1 MMDENQKLI
10 DINKDLESK
19 GINLRIEKRGKVLN
33 IRGSLPDKKN
43 PNLLKVQRI
52 SLKIPCEING
62 LEDARKAIELINY
75 QLKKNQFT
83 WSHWIK
89 EKPISSIKSNNINLG
104 NEIENFKKVFFSDT
118 SKSKSPASM
127 ISTWQSAY
135 KPYMNRLIKIS
146 NKSSLNLNED
156 LLLKILLSYKEN
168 SRSRQQ
174 CGIAISSLARYLNL
188 ELPENWKQLQS
199 GYGIHESNFRKLPSD
214 DEIITNFN
222 LIPNPKWKFVFGLM
236 ATYGLRNHEVFF
248 CDLSCLKKNGD
259 KILRVFPKTKTGEH
273 QVWPFHPEWVSL
285 FGLDNK
291 TDTNSLLPNIK
302 TDLQET
308 TLQHIGRRV
317 SEQFRRYKI
326 SFTPYD
332 LRHAWAV
339 RTILIGLP
347 NTVAAKMMGHSVS
360 IHTKTYHHW
369 ITRRDQQIAVDS
381 ALSRSTIN
389 NTNNYYL

>member
-1 MMDENQKLI
+1 MDENQKLL
-10 DINKDLESK
+10 DINQDLESK

-33 IRGSLPDKKN
+33 IRGALPDKKFHH
-43 PNLLKVQRI
+43 LSKVQRI
-52 SLKIPCEING
+52 SLKLPCNING
-62 LEDARKAIELINY
+62 LEEAKKAIELIDF
-75 QLKKNQFT
+75 QLKKNQFS

-89 EKPISSIKSNNINLG
+89 EKAISSIKSNNSVVR
-104 NEIENFKKVFFSDT
+104 NEIESFKRQFFSDT
-118 SKSKSPASM
+118 SRSKSSSGM

-135 KPYMNRLIKIS
+135 KPYLKRLIVLS
-146 NKSSLNLNED
+146 HKSSLKLNEE
-156 LLLKILLSYKEN
+156 LLVKILLSYKEN

-174 CGIAISSLARYLNL
+174 CGIALSALARHLKL

-199 GYGIHESNFRKLPSD
+199 GYGIHESNFRELPSD
-214 DEIITNFN
+214 EEIINSFQ
-222 LIPNPKWKFVFGLM
+222 LIPNPKWRFVFGLM

-248 CDLSCLKKNGD
+248 SDLSCLKKDGD
-259 KILRVFPKTKTGEH
+259 KILRVFPNTKTGEH
-273 QVWPFHPEWVSL
+273 QVWPFHPEWVDL
-285 FGLDNK
+285 FQLDNRS
-291 TDTNSLLPNIK
+291 DTSDLLPDIK
-302 TDLQET
+302 TDLKET

-332 LRHAWAV
+332 LRHAWAI

-381 ALSRSTIN
+381 ALSRGK
-389 NTNNYYL
+389 Y

>member
-10 DINKDLESK
+10 DINQELESK

-33 IRGSLPDKKN
+33 IRGSLPDKKS
-43 PNLLKVQRI
+43 PGFSKVQRI
-52 SLKIPCEING
+52 SLKLPYNVNG
-62 LEDARKAIELINY
+62 LEEAKKAIELIDF
-75 QLKKNQFT
+75 QLKKNQFS
-83 WSHWIK
+83 WSNWVK
-89 EKPISSIKSNNINLG
+89 EKASISFVKINKLNVG
-104 NEIENFKKVFFSDT
+104 NEIDSFKKQFFSDT
-118 SKSKSPASM
+118 SKSKSPAGM

-135 KPYMNRLIKIS
+135 KPYMNRLIGVS
-146 NKSSLNLNED
+146 NKYSLKLGEE

-168 SRSRQQ
+168 SRSRQS
-174 CGIAISSLARYLNL
+174 CGIALSALARHLNL

-199 GYGIHESNFRKLPSD
+199 GYGIHESNFRKLPTD
-214 DEIITNFN
+214 EEIINNFK
-222 LIPNPKWKFVFGLM
+222 LIPNQKWRFVFGLM

-248 CDLSCLKKNGD
+248 SDLSCLKKDGD
-259 KILRVFPKTKTGEH
+259 KILRVFPNTKTGEH
-273 QVWPFHPEWVSL
+273 QVWPFHPEWVAL
-285 FGLDNK
+285 FELDK
-291 TDTNSLLPNIK
+291 TSNAFDLLPSIK
-302 TDLQET
+302 TNLKYT

-369 ITRRDQQIAVDS
+369 ITRRDQQLAVDS
-381 ALSRSTIN
+381 ALSRLNLN
-389 NTNNYYL
+389 NTNN

>member
-1 MMDENQKLI
+1 MDENQKLL
-10 DINKDLESK
+10 DINQDLESK

-33 IRGSLPDKKN
+33 IRGSLPDKKSHN
-43 PNLLKVQRI
+43 ISKVQRI
-52 SLKIPCEING
+52 SLKLAYNING
-62 LEDARKAIELINY
+62 LEEARKAIELIDY
-75 QLKKNQFT
+75 QLKKNQFC
-83 WSHWIK
+83 WSNWIK
-89 EKPISSIKSNNINLG
+89 EKTVSSTKANKKVIIQ
-104 NEIENFKKVFFSDT
+104 EIESFKRQFFSDT
-118 SKSKSPASM
+118 SRSKSPGGM

-135 KPYMNRLIKIS
+135 KPYLNRLIGVS
-146 NKSSLNLNED
+146 HKSTLKLNEE
-156 LLLKILLSYKEN
+156 LLVKILLSYKEN

-174 CGIAISSLARYLNL
+174 CGIALSALARHLKL
-188 ELPENWKQLQS
+188 KLPENWKQLQS
-199 GYGIHESNFRKLPSD
+199 GYGIHESNFRELPSD
-214 DEIITNFN
+214 EEIINSFQ
-222 LIPNPKWKFVFGLM
+222 LIPNPKWRFVFGLM

-248 CDLSCLKKNGD
+248 SDLSCLKKSGD
-259 KILRVFPKTKTGEH
+259 KILRVFPNTKTGEH
-273 QVWPFHPEWVSL
+273 QVWPFHPEWVDL
-285 FGLDNK
+285 FELDK
-291 TDTNSLLPNIK
+291 ITDTSNLLPDIK
-302 TDLQET
+302 TDLKET

-381 ALSRSTIN
+381 ALSR
-389 NTNNYYL
+389 LKC

>member
-1 MMDENQKLI
+1 MDENQRLL
-10 DINKDLESK
+10 DINQDLASK

-33 IRGSLPDKKN
+33 IRGSLPDKKV
-43 PNLLKVQRI
+43 PSLFKVQRI
-52 SLKIPCEING
+52 SLKLSYDIHS
-62 LEDARKAIELINY
+62 LEEAKKAIELIDF
-75 QLKKNQFT
+75 QLKKNQFH

-89 EKPISSIKSNNINLG
+89 EKAITSIKSKKLDLN
-104 NEIENFKKVFFSDT
+104 NEIESFKKHFFSDT

-135 KPYMNRLIKIS
+135 KPYMNRLIGLS
-146 NKSSLNLNED
+146 NKSSLKLGEG
-156 LLLKILLSYKEN
+156 LLLEILLSYKEN

-174 CGIAISSLARYLNL
+174 CGIALSALAKHLKL

-199 GYGIHESNFRKLPSD
+199 GYGIHESNFRELPSD
-214 DEIITNFN
+214 EEIITSFKT
-222 LIPNPKWKFVFGLM
+222 IPNPKWRFVFALM

-248 CDLSCLKKNGD
+248 SDLSSLKKDGD
-259 KILRVFPKTKTGEH
+259 KIIRVFPNTKTGEH
-273 QVWPFHPEWVSL
+273 QVWPFHPEWVDL
-285 FGLDNK
+285 FELDK
-291 TDTNSLLPNIK
+291 TSDTSDLLPSIK
-302 TDLQET
+302 TNLKYT

-317 SEQFRRYKI
+317 SEQFRRYDI

-369 ITRRDQQIAVDS
+369 ITIRDQQLAVDS
-381 ALSRSTIN
+381 ALSRLNLNKSN
-389 NTNNYYL
+389 N

>member
-1 MMDENQKLI
+1 MMDENQQLL

-33 IRGSLPDKKN
+33 IRGSLPDKKS
-43 PNLLKVQRI
+43 PNLFKVQRI
-52 SLKIPCEING
+52 SLKLPCDFKG
-62 LEDARKAIELINY
+62 LGEAKRTIELIDF
-75 QLKKNQFT
+75 QLKKNQFS

-89 EKPISSIKSNNINLG
+89 EKAISSTTSNNLEIS
-104 NEIENFKKVFFSDT
+104 NEIERFRKQFFSNT
-118 SKSKSPASM
+118 SKSKSPAGM

-135 KPYMNRLIKIS
+135 KPYMNRLIGVS
-146 NKSSLNLNED
+146 NKSRLKLDED
-156 LLLKILLSYKEN
+156 LLLKILLTYKEN

-174 CGIAISSLARYLNL
+174 CGIALSALARHLKL

-199 GYGIHESNFRKLPSD
+199 GYGIHESNFRELPSD
-214 DEIITNFN
+214 EDIINSFH
-222 LIPNPKWKFVFGLM
+222 LIPNKKWRFVFGLM

-248 CDLSCLKKNGD
+248 SDLSSLKRNGD
-259 KILRVFPKTKTGEH
+259 KILRVFPNTKTGEH

-285 FGLDNK
+285 FELDNK
-291 TDTNSLLPNIK
+291 TDILNLLPCIK

-332 LRHAWAV
+332 LRHAWAI

-369 ITRRDQQIAVDS
+369 ITKRDQQLAVDS
-381 ALSRSTIN
+381 ALSRGKTTK
-389 NTNNYYL
+389 TNN

>member
-10 DINKDLESK
+10 DFNQDLESK

-33 IRGSLPDKKN
+33 IRGSLPDKKF
-43 PNLLKVQRI
+43 PSLSKVQRI
-52 SLKIPCEING
+52 SLKLQFDIEG
-62 LEDARKAIELINY
+62 LEEAKKAVELIDF
-75 QLKKNQFT
+75 QLKKNQFC

-89 EKPISSIKSNNINLG
+89 EKANTSIKSNKLDIS
-104 NEIENFKKVFFSDT
+104 NEIEKFKKQFFSDV
-118 SKSKSPASM
+118 SKSKSPSGR

-135 KPYMNRLIKIS
+135 KPYMNRLIGFS
-146 NKSSLNLNED
+146 NNSNLKLGED

-174 CGIAISSLARYLNL
+174 CGIALSALAKHLDL

-214 DEIITNFN
+214 KEIINSFK
-222 LIPNPKWKFVFGLM
+222 LIPNKKWQFVFGLM

-248 CDLSCLKKNGD
+248 SDLSCFQKNGD
-259 KILRVFPKTKTGEH
+259 KILRVFPNTKTGEH
-273 QVWPFHPEWVSL
+273 QAWPFHPEWVGL
-285 FGLDNK
+285 FELDRI
-291 TDTNSLLPNIK
+291 TDTSNLLPRIK
-302 TDLQET
+302 TNLQDT

-326 SFTPYD
+326 PFTPYD

-369 ITRRDQQIAVDS
+369 ITRRDQQLAVDS
-381 ALSRSTIN
+381 ALSKANIN
-389 NTNNYYL
+389 KTNSKF

>member
-1 MMDENQKLI
+1 MDENQKLL
-10 DINKDLESK
+10 DINHDLESK

-33 IRGSLPDKKN
+33 IRGSLPDKKSR
-43 PNLLKVQRI
+43 NLSKIQRI
-52 SLKIPCEING
+52 SLKLPYNING
-62 LEDARKAIELINY
+62 LEEARKAIELIDF
-75 QLKKNQFT
+75 QLKKNQFC
-83 WSHWIK
+83 WSNWIK
-89 EKPISSIKSNNINLG
+89 EKTITSTNTNKSVLK
-104 NEIENFKKVFFSDT
+104 NEIESFKRQFFSDT
-118 SKSKSPASM
+118 SRSKSPAGM

-135 KPYMNRLIKIS
+135 KPYLNRLIGES
-146 NKSSLNLNED
+146 NKSTLKLNEE
-156 LLLKILLSYKEN
+156 LLVKILLSYKKN

-174 CGIAISSLARYLNL
+174 CGIALSALARYLKL

-199 GYGIHESNFRKLPSD
+199 GYGIHESNFRELPSD
-214 DEIITNFN
+214 EEIIDSFK
-222 LIPNPKWKFVFGLM
+222 LIPNPKWRFVFGLM

-248 CDLSCLKKNGD
+248 SDLSCLKKGGD
-259 KILRVFPKTKTGEH
+259 KILRVFPNTKTGEH
-273 QVWPFHPEWVSL
+273 QVWPFHPEWIGL
-285 FGLDNK
+285 FELNNI
-291 TDTNSLLPNIK
+291 TDTSDLLPDIK
-302 TDLQET
+302 TDLKVT

-381 ALSRSTIN
+381 ALSRVKN
-389 NTNNYYL
+389 

>member
-1 MMDENQKLI
+1 MDENQKLL

-19 GINLRIEKRGKVLN
+19 GINLKIEKRGKVLN
-33 IRGSLPDKKN
+33 IRGPLPDKKS
-43 PNLLKVQRI
+43 PSFSKVQRI
-52 SLKIPCEING
+52 SLKLPYDING
-62 LEDARKAIELINY
+62 LEEAKKAIELIDF
-75 QLKKNQFT
+75 QLKKKQFY
-83 WSHWIK
+83 WSHWVK
-89 EKPISSIKSNNINLG
+89 EKTVSSTKKNKLDVG
-104 NEIENFKKVFFSDT
+104 TEIESFKKQFFSDT
-118 SKSKSPASM
+118 SKSKSTSGM

-135 KPYMNRLIKIS
+135 KPYMSRLIGIS
-146 NKSSLNLNED
+146 NKSNLKLSED

-174 CGIAISSLARYLNL
+174 CGIALSALAKHINL
-188 ELPENWKQLQS
+188 ELPDNWKQLQS
-199 GYGIHESNFRKLPSD
+199 GYGIHASNFRKLPSD
-214 DEIITNFN
+214 EEIMNSFK
-222 LIPNPKWKFVFGLM
+222 LIPNPKWRFVFGLM

-248 CDLSCLKKNGD
+248 SDLSCLKKSGD

-273 QVWPFHPEWVSL
+273 QVWPFHPEWIKL
-285 FGLDNK
+285 FELDNI
-291 TDTNSLLPNIK
+291 TDTSNLLPNIK
-302 TDLQET
+302 TDLNNT

-347 NTVAAKMMGHSVS
+347 NTVSAKMMGHSVS

-369 ITRRDQQIAVDS
+369 ITRRDQQLAVDN
-381 ALSRSTIN
+381 ALSRGK
-389 NTNNYYL
+389 

>member
-10 DINKDLESK
+10 DINQDLESK

-33 IRGSLPDKKN
+33 IRGSLPDKESPSLYKI
-43 PNLLKVQRI
+43 QRI
-52 SLKIPCEING
+52 SLKLPNDIYG
-62 LEDARKAIELINY
+62 LEEAKKAIDLIDF
-75 QLKKNQFT
+75 QLKKNQFC
-83 WSHWIK
+83 WSHWIRNK
-89 EKPISSIKSNNINLG
+89 AKSSSQSNKIDIG
-104 NEIENFKKVFFSDT
+104 NEIENFKKQFFSDT
-118 SKSKSPASM
+118 SKSKSRAGM

-135 KPYMNRLIKIS
+135 KPYMNRLIKMS
-146 NKSSLNLNED
+146 NESSLKLDEG

-174 CGIAISSLARYLNL
+174 CGIALSALARHFHL
-188 ELPENWKQLQS
+188 ELPENWKRLQS
-199 GYGIHESNFRKLPSD
+199 GYGIHESNFRELPSD
-214 DEIITNFN
+214 EEIIKSFK
-222 LIPNPKWKFVFGLM
+222 LIPNPKWRFVFGLM

-248 CDLSCLKKNGD
+248 SDLSCLKKDED
-259 KILRVFPKTKTGEH
+259 KILRVFPNTKTGEH
-273 QVWPFHPEWVSL
+273 QVWPFHPEWVGL
-285 FGLDNK
+285 FELDK
-291 TDTNSLLPNIK
+291 ATQTSDLLPSIK
-302 TDLQET
+302 TNLQNT

-381 ALSRSTIN
+381 ALSRVK
-389 NTNNYYL
+389 Y

>member
-1 MMDENQKLI
+1 MDEKQKLL
-10 DINKDLESK
+10 DINQDLESK

-33 IRGSLPDKKN
+33 IRGALPDKKS
-43 PNLLKVQRI
+43 PSLYKVQRI
-52 SLKIPCEING
+52 SLKLPYDING
-62 LEDARKAIELINY
+62 LEEAKKAIELIDF
-75 QLKKNQFT
+75 QLKKNQFY

-89 EKPISSIKSNNINLG
+89 EKAITSIKSKKLDLS
-104 NEIENFKKVFFSDT
+104 NEIESFKKQFFSDT

-135 KPYMNRLIKIS
+135 KPYMNRLIGLS
-146 NKSSLNLNED
+146 NKSSLKLGEG
-156 LLLKILLSYKEN
+156 LLLEILLSYKEN

-174 CGIAISSLARYLNL
+174 CGIALSALAKYLKL

-199 GYGIHESNFRKLPSD
+199 GYGINESNFRELPSD
-214 DEIITNFN
+214 EEIITSFKT
-222 LIPNPKWKFVFGLM
+222 IPNQKWRFVFALM

-248 CDLSCLKKNGD
+248 SDLSSLKKDGD
-259 KILRVFPKTKTGEH
+259 KIIRVFPNTKTGEH
-273 QVWPFHPEWVSL
+273 QVWPFHPEWVDL
-285 FGLDNK
+285 FELDK
-291 TDTNSLLPNIK
+291 TSAPSDLLPSIK
-302 TDLQET
+302 TNLKYT

-317 SEQFRRYKI
+317 SEQFRRYDI

-369 ITRRDQQIAVDS
+369 ITRRDQQLAVDS
-381 ALSRSTIN
+381 ALSRLN
-389 NTNNYYL
+389 LNKTNN

>member
-1 MMDENQKLI
+1 MDENQKLL
-10 DINKDLESK
+10 DINQDLESK

-33 IRGSLPDKKN
+33 IRGSLPDKKSN
-43 PNLLKVQRI
+43 NLSKVQRI
-52 SLKIPCEING
+52 SLRLPYDIKG
-62 LEDARKAIELINY
+62 LEEAKKVIELIDF
-75 QLKKNQFT
+75 QLKKSQFC

-89 EKPISSIKSNNINLG
+89 EKAISSTNSSRTEISD
-104 NEIENFKKVFFSDT
+104 EIESFKKQFFSDT
-118 SKSKSPASM
+118 SRSKSQAGM

-135 KPYMNRLIKIS
+135 KPYLNRLIGVSHTSTLK
-146 NKSSLNLNED
+146 LNEE
-156 LLLKILLSYKEN
+156 LLVRILLSYKEN

-174 CGIAISSLARYLNL
+174 CGIALSALAKHLKL
-188 ELPENWKQLQS
+188 ELPKNWKQLQS
-199 GYGIHESNFRKLPSD
+199 GYGIHESNFRELPSD
-214 DEIITNFN
+214 EDIINSFQ
-222 LIPNPKWKFVFGLM
+222 LIPNPKWRFVFGLM

-248 CDLSCLKKNGD
+248 SDLSCLKNSGD
-259 KILRVFPKTKTGEH
+259 RILRVFPNTKTGEH
-273 QVWPFHPEWVSL
+273 QVWPFHPEWVRL
-285 FGLDNK
+285 FELDK
-291 TDTNSLLPNIK
+291 TINNSDLLPDIK
-302 TDLQET
+302 TDLQHT

-326 SFTPYD
+326 PFTPYD

-381 ALSRSTIN
+381 ALSRGKS
-389 NTNNYYL
+389 

>member
-10 DINKDLESK
+10 DINQDLESK

-33 IRGSLPDKKN
+33 IRGSLPDKKS
-43 PNLLKVQRI
+43 PSLYKIQRI
-52 SLKIPCEING
+52 SLKLPYNIKG
-62 LEDARKAIELINY
+62 LEEAKKAIELIDF
-75 QLKKNQFT
+75 QLNKSQFS
-83 WSHWIK
+83 WHNWIK
-89 EKPISSIKSNNINLG
+89 EKNISSKKSNKLDIV
-104 NEIENFKKVFFSDT
+104 NEIESFKKQFFSDT
-118 SKSKSPASM
+118 SKSKSAAGM

-135 KPYMNRLIKIS
+135 KPYMNRLIRMS
-146 NKSSLNLNED
+146 NKSGLKLGEG
-156 LLLKILLSYKEN
+156 LLLEILLTYKEN

-174 CGIAISSLARYLNL
+174 CGIALSALARHLNL

-199 GYGIHESNFRKLPSD
+199 GYGINESNFRELPSD
-214 DEIITNFN
+214 EEIIKSFK
-222 LIPNPKWKFVFGLM
+222 LIPNPKWRFVFGLM
-236 ATYGLRNHEVFF
+236 AAYGLRNHEVFF
-248 CDLSCLKKNGD
+248 SDLSCLKKGGD
-259 KILRVFPKTKTGEH
+259 KIIRVFPNTKTGEH

-285 FGLDNK
+285 FQLDNE
-291 TDTNSLLPNIK
+291 TDTSDLLPDIK
-302 TDLQET
+302 TNLKDT

-381 ALSRSTIN
+381 ALSRVKP
-389 NTNNYYL
+389 

>member
-10 DINKDLESK
+10 DINEDLKSK

-33 IRGSLPDKKN
+33 IRGSLPDKKS
-43 PNLLKVQRI
+43 PNISKVQRI
-52 SLKIPCEING
+52 SLKAPFDING
-62 LEDARKAIELINY
+62 LEEAKKAIELIDF
-75 QLKKNQFT
+75 QLKKNKFL
-83 WSHWIK
+83 WSYWIK
-89 EKPISSIKSNNINLG
+89 EKAKLSTKSSQLEISNNI
-104 NEIENFKKVFFSDT
+104 ESFKKIFFSNT
-118 SKSKSPASM
+118 SKSKSAAGM

-135 KPYMNRLIKIS
+135 KPYMNRLLEIS
-146 NKSSLNLNED
+146 NKSNLKLSED
-156 LLLKILLSYKEN
+156 LLIKILLSYKEN

-174 CGIAISSLARYLNL
+174 CGIALSALARHLKL
-188 ELPENWKQLQS
+188 ELPENWKHLQN
-199 GYGIHESNFRKLPSD
+199 GYGIHESNFRKLPTD
-214 DEIITNFN
+214 KEIINSFK
-222 LIPNPKWKFVFGLM
+222 LIPNPKWRFVYGLM

-248 CDLSCLKKNGD
+248 SDLSCLKKNGD
-259 KILRVFPKTKTGEH
+259 KILRVFPNTKTGEH
-273 QVWPFHPEWVSL
+273 QVWPFHPEWIGL
-285 FGLDNK
+285 FELDII
-291 TDTNSLLPNIK
+291 TDPANSLPNIK
-302 TDLQET
+302 TDLEDT

-369 ITRRDQQIAVDS
+369 ITRRDQQLAVDS
-381 ALSRSTIN
+381 ALSRGKS
-389 NTNNYYL
+389 

>member
-1 MMDENQKLI
+1 MEVNQKLL
-10 DINKDLESK
+10 DINQDLESK

-33 IRGSLPDKKN
+33 IRGALPDKKS
-43 PNLLKVQRI
+43 PSLYKIQRI
-52 SLKIPCEING
+52 SLKLPYDING
-62 LEDARKAIELINY
+62 LEEAKKAIELIDF
-75 QLKKNQFT
+75 QLKKNQFY

-89 EKPISSIKSNNINLG
+89 EKAITSIKSKKLDLS
-104 NEIENFKKVFFSDT
+104 NEIESFKKQFFSDT

-135 KPYMNRLIKIS
+135 KPYMNRLIGLS
-146 NKSSLNLNED
+146 NKSSLKLGEG
-156 LLLKILLSYKEN
+156 LLLEILLSYKEN

-174 CGIAISSLARYLNL
+174 CGIALSALAKHLKL

-199 GYGIHESNFRKLPSD
+199 GYGINESNFRELPSD
-214 DEIITNFN
+214 EEIITSFKT
-222 LIPNPKWKFVFGLM
+222 IPNPKWRFVFALM

-248 CDLSCLKKNGD
+248 SDLSSLKKDGD
-259 KILRVFPKTKTGEH
+259 KIIRVFPNTKTGEH
-273 QVWPFHPEWVSL
+273 QVWPFHPEWVDL
-285 FGLDNK
+285 FELDK
-291 TDTNSLLPNIK
+291 TSDTSDLLPSIK
-302 TDLQET
+302 TNLKYT

-317 SEQFRRYKI
+317 SEQFRRYDI

-369 ITRRDQQIAVDS
+369 ITRRDQQLAVDS
-381 ALSRSTIN
+381 ALSRLN
-389 NTNNYYL
+389 LNKTNN

>member
-1 MMDENQKLI
+1 MDANQKLL
-10 DINKDLESK
+10 DINQDLESK
-19 GINLRIEKRGKVLN
+19 GITLKIEKRGKVLN
-33 IRGSLPDKKN
+33 IRGSLPDKKS
-43 PNLLKVQRI
+43 PNLSKVQRV
-52 SLKIPCEING
+52 SLKLPFDING
-62 LEDARKAIELINY
+62 LEEAKKAIELIDF
-75 QLKKNQFT
+75 QLKKNQFS

-89 EKPISSIKSNNINLG
+89 EKTISSTKSNNQNIV
-104 NEIENFKKVFFSDT
+104 NEIESFKKKFFSDT
-118 SKSKSPASM
+118 SKSKSPAGM

-135 KPYMNRLIKIS
+135 KPYMNRIIGVS
-146 NKSSLNLNED
+146 NQSNLKLGEG
-156 LLLKILLSYKEN
+156 LLMKILLSYKEN

-174 CGIAISSLARYLNL
+174 CGIALSALARHLNL

-199 GYGIHESNFRKLPSD
+199 GYGIHESNFRELPSD
-214 DEIITNFN
+214 DEIINSFH
-222 LIPNPKWKFVFGLM
+222 LIPNPKWRFVFGLM

-248 CDLSCLKKNGD
+248 SDLSCLKKDAD
-259 KILRVFPKTKTGEH
+259 KILRVFPNTKTGEH

-285 FGLDNK
+285 FELDNI
-291 TDTNSLLPNIK
+291 TNTSDLLPNIK
-302 TDLQET
+302 TDLKDT

-369 ITRRDQQIAVDS
+369 ITKRDQQLAVDS
-381 ALSRSTIN
+381 ALSRVK
-389 NTNNYYL
+389 Y

>member
-1 MMDENQKLI
+1 MDENQKLL
-10 DINKDLESK
+10 DINQDLESK

-33 IRGSLPDKKN
+33 IRGSLPDKKSH
-43 PNLLKVQRI
+43 NLSKVQRI
-52 SLKIPCEING
+52 SLKLPYNING
-62 LEDARKAIELINY
+62 LEEAIKAIELIDF
-75 QLKKNQFT
+75 QLKKNQFC
-83 WSHWIK
+83 WSNWIK
-89 EKPISSIKSNNINLG
+89 EKSISTTKTNKTEVSY
-104 NEIENFKKVFFSDT
+104 EIESFKKQFFADT
-118 SKSKSPASM
+118 SRSKSEAGM
-127 ISTWQSAY
+127 LSTWQSAY
-135 KPYMNRLIKIS
+135 KPYLKRLIGAS
-146 NKSSLNLNED
+146 QKSTLKLNEE

-168 SRSRQQ
+168 SRSRKQ
-174 CGIAISSLARYLNL
+174 CGIVLSALARHLQV

-199 GYGIHESNFRKLPSD
+199 GYGIHESKFRELPSD
-214 DEIITNFN
+214 EQIINSFH
-222 LIPNPKWKFVFGLM
+222 LIPNPKWRFVFGLM

-248 CDLSCLKKNGD
+248 SDLSCLKKGGD
-259 KILRVFPKTKTGEH
+259 KILRVFPNTKTGEH
-273 QVWPFHPEWVSL
+273 QVWPFHPEWVGL
-285 FGLDNK
+285 FELDNI
-291 TDTNSLLPNIK
+291 TDTSDLLPDIK
-302 TDLQET
+302 TDLKET

-381 ALSRSTIN
+381 ALSRSK
-389 NTNNYYL
+389 Y

>member
-1 MMDENQKLI
+1 MDENQKLI
-10 DINKDLESK
+10 DINHDLEEK

-33 IRGSLPDKKN
+33 IRGSLPDKKFH
-43 PNLLKVQRI
+43 NLSKIQRI
-52 SLKIPCEING
+52 SLKLPFNIKG
-62 LEDARKAIELINY
+62 LEEAKKAIELVDF
-75 QLKKNQFT
+75 QLKKNQFY

-89 EKPISSIKSNNINLG
+89 GKAISPIKTNNSVVS
-104 NEIENFKKVFFSDT
+104 NEIESFKKHFFADT
-118 SKSKSPASM
+118 SRSKSQAGM

-135 KPYMNRLIKIS
+135 KPYLNRLIGVS
-146 NKSSLNLNED
+146 NKSTHKLNEE
-156 LLLKILLSYKEN
+156 LLVKILLSYKEN

-174 CGIAISSLARYLNL
+174 CGIVLSALAKHLKL

-199 GYGIHESNFRKLPSD
+199 GYGIHESNFRALPSD
-214 DEIITNFN
+214 EEIINSFQ
-222 LIPNPKWKFVFGLM
+222 LIPNPKWRFVFGLM

-248 CDLSCLKKNGD
+248 SDLSCLKKGGD
-259 KILRVFPKTKTGEH
+259 KILRVFPNTKTGEH

-285 FGLDNK
+285 FELDKVIN
-291 TDTNSLLPNIK
+291 TSDLLPDIK
-302 TDLQET
+302 TNLKET

-381 ALSRSTIN
+381 ALSRVK
-389 NTNNYYL
+389 Y

>member
-1 MMDENQKLI
+1 MDDNQKLR
-10 DINKDLESK
+10 DLNQDLESK
-19 GINLRIEKRGKVLN
+19 GISLRIEKRGRVLN
-33 IRGSLPDKKN
+33 IRGSLPDKKFH
-43 PNLLKVQRI
+43 NLSKIQRI
-52 SLKIPCEING
+52 SLKLPFNIKG
-62 LEDARKAIELINY
+62 LEEAKKAIELIDF
-75 QLKKNQFT
+75 QLKKNQFS
-83 WSHWIK
+83 WCHWIK
-89 EKPISSIKSNNINLG
+89 EKSISSKKANKTIIN
-104 NEIENFKKVFFSDT
+104 NEIESFKRQFFSDT
-118 SKSKSPASM
+118 SRSKSAAGK

-135 KPYMNRLIKIS
+135 KPYLNKLIVVS
-146 NKSSLNLNED
+146 HKSTLKLNEE
-156 LLLKILLSYKEN
+156 LLVKTLLSYKEN

-174 CGIAISSLARYLNL
+174 CGVALSALARHLKV

-199 GYGIHESNFRKLPSD
+199 GYGIHESNFRDLPSD
-214 DEIITNFN
+214 EEIIDSFK
-222 LIPNPKWKFVFGLM
+222 LIPNPKWRFVFGLM

-248 CDLSCLKKNGD
+248 SDLSCLKKNGD
-259 KILRVFPKTKTGEH
+259 QILRVFPNTKTGEH
-273 QVWPFHPEWVSL
+273 QVWPFHPEWVGL
-285 FGLDNK
+285 FELDNK
-291 TDTNSLLPNIK
+291 INTSDLLPDIQ
-302 TDLQET
+302 TDLKVT

-381 ALSRSTIN
+381 ALSKVKF
-389 NTNNYYL
+389 